1 MECFFKF
8 DLYLIYYAG
17 NVHVPAD
24 CFYGATRFFFQL
36 YKSFLEA
43 KNKIGLSYVH
53 FNKGL
58 S

>member
-24 CFYGATRFFFQL
+24 CFYGATGFFSTILIFFR
-36 YKSFLEA
+36 S

-53 FNKGL
+53 FDKGL